1 MDEKE
6 LARQR
11 DRYWMLSAV
20 LMVIIALLLLYI
32 GGLHAANPGKA
43 AWKSSSFNDSSH
55 ADTAHFNTVSNSNQR
70 SHLYS

>member
-32 GGLHAANPGKA
+32 GGLYAANPGKA
-43 AWKSSSFNDSSH
+43 AWKSFSFNDSSR
-55 ADTAHFNTVSNSNQR
+55 ADTAHFSAANHQNQQ
-70 SHLYS
+70 SH